1 MYMNIDKNLS
11 ILIIG
16 VVILC
21 VAAFIFGYK
30 MGSTKEEIIIPPF
43 EPIKVECLECDSLQ
57 TLLNK
62 ERQYGDSLN
71 KLLKTPFI
79 EPKNKPGTYRDS
91 TTSTKLDRIIG
102 KK

>member
-11 ILIIG
+11 ILMIG

-21 VAAFIFGYK
+21 VASFIFGYK
-30 MGSTKEEIIIPPF
+30 VGSDKEEIIVPPF
-43 EPIKVECLECDSLQ
+43 IPIKVECIECDSLQ

-62 ERQYGDSLN
+62 ERQHGDSLS

-79 EPKNKPGTYRDS
+79 EPKNKPGVYRDS

-102 KK
+102 IK